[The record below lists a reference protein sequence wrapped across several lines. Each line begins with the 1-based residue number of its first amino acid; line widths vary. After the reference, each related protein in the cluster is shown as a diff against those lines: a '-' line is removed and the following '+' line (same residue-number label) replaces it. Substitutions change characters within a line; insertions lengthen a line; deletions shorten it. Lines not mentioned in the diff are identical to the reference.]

1 MYVSDILRSF
11 YPPESVTNQLRTLFR
26 KASTNLMLPVI
37 SDVVEIAIIFQR
49 LKFLPSYEFLHLS
62 GLDFASVWA

>member
-1 MYVSDILRSF
+1 MGSLCRRC
-11 YPPESVTNQLRTLFR
+11 L
-26 KASTNLMLPVI
+26 VI

-62 GLDFASVWA
+62 GLDFASGKKIIYDALNTYVAAVWA